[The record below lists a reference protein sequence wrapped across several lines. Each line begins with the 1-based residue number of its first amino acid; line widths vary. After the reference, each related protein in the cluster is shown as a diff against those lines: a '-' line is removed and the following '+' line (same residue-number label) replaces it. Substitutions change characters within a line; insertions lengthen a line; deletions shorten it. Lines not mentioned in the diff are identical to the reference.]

1 MIIIDEFIWK
11 TDHYAYHITNTDAMR
26 HICNEGLKPLCGER
40 SKSVNDDIKGIFFF
54 ENLYMINDWIDAL
67 YKNKNIYELELL
79 RFNLKNRK
87 WLMRNIDEYYLT
99 NKVQP
104 NKIEYLRLCDKEQ
117 NNYLPLD
124 TDKEAVIEW
133 NKLSNYKSLK
143 KV

>member
-1 MIIIDEFIWK
+1 MIITNEFIWRI
-11 TDHYAYHITNTDAMR
+11 DHYAYYLTNIEAMR
-26 HICNEGLKPLCGER
+26 YICSEGLKPICGER

-117 NNYLPLD
+117 NIYLPLD